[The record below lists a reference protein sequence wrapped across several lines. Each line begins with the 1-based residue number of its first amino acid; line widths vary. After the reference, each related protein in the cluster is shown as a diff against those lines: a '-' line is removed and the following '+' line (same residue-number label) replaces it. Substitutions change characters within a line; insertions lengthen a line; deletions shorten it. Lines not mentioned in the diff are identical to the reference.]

1 MLIDVT
7 RLLDRAMRARLPTGI
22 DRVGLAYVS
31 YFRGRARALVRFS
44 GRWLVLSDTD
54 SKRLFDG
61 LLSHSGNIR
70 QLIIWLIGRST
81 VLSWKQPSRG
91 SILINT
97 GHCGIESEDYG
108 RQVRRCGLQ
117 TIYFLHDLIPVRFPE
132 YCRPGEWERHDRR
145 LRTILETGRGIVVNS
160 ATTGKELASYADS
173 FGLNVPECITAH
185 LAPPDFP
192 ANINEP
198 PLREPY
204 FVILATIEP
213 RKNHL
218 LLLNLWRRLVNIYG
232 SDSPRLVVIGQRG
245 WECEQVVDMLERCEV
260 LKGHVIEIS
269 GCDDTVLA
277 NWVANALALLFP
289 SFAEGYGIPLV
300 EALSLGTPVI
310 ASDLPVFRE
319 LAGDIPEYLDPIDG
333 EGWYRAVLEYA
344 EINSPRRAAQKAR
357 MVGWKAP
364 TWDQHFEKIE
374 DFMKQSLRAPRE

>member
-7 RLLDRAMRARLPTGI
+7 RLLDRAMRERLPTGI
-22 DRVGLAYVS
+22 DRVGLAYVLH
-31 YFRGRARALVRFS
+31 FRDRARALVRFS
-44 GRWLVLSDTD
+44 GRWLVLSEAD
-54 SKRLFDG
+54 SHRLFDG
-61 LLSHSGNIR
+61 LLSNCSSTR
-70 QLIIWLIGRST
+70 QLIAWLIGKST
-81 VLSWKQPSRG
+81 VVNWKKPNRG

-108 RQVRRCGLQ
+108 RQVRRYGLKA
-117 TIYFLHDLIPVRFPE
+117 IYFLHDLIPLAFPE
-132 YCRPGEWERHDRR
+132 YCRPGESERHRRR
-145 LRTILETGRGIVVNS
+145 LRTILETGRGVVVNS
-160 ATTGKELASYADS
+160 VTTGEELAVYADS
-173 FGLNVPECITAH
+173 LDLAAPEWITAH
-185 LAPPDFP
+185 LAPPSFP
-192 ANINEP
+192 LTSDRR

-218 LLLNLWRRLVNIYG
+218 VLLNLWRRLVNIYG
-232 SDSPRLVVIGQRG
+232 YGSPPLVVIGQRG
-245 WECEQVVDMLERCEV
+245 WECEQVADMLERCEV

-269 GCDDTVLA
+269 GCDDKALA

-289 SFAEGYGIPLV
+289 SFVEGYGLPLV

-333 EGWYRAVLEYA
+333 EGWYRAVLEFTQV
-344 EINSPRRAAQKAR
+344 NSPRRVAQKAR

-364 TWDQHFEKIE
+364 TWEQHFQKIE
-374 DFMKQSLRAPRE
+374 DFMTQTLRLPRE

>member
-44 GRWLVLSDTD
+44 GRWLVLSDAD

-61 LLSHSGNIR
+61 LLSHGASIR
-70 QLIIWLIGRST
+70 QLIVWLIGKST
-81 VLSWKQPSRG
+81 VLNWQRPSGG

-97 GHCGIESEDYG
+97 GHCGIESAHYG
-108 RQVRRCGLQ
+108 RKVRRYGLQ
-117 TIYFLHDLIPVRFPE
+117 PIYFLHDLIPIAFPE
-132 YCRPGEWERHDRR
+132 YCRPGESERHHRR
-145 LRTILETGRGIVVNS
+145 LRTILETGRGVVVNS

-173 FGLNVPECITAH
+173 LGLTVPEWITAH
-185 LAPPDFP
+185 LAPPSFP
-192 ANINEP
+192 VTDSRR

-232 SDSPRLVVIGQRG
+232 YDSPRLIVIGQRG

-260 LKGHVIEIS
+260 LKGYVIEIS
-269 GCDDTVLA
+269 GCDDKVLT

-319 LAGDIPEYLDPIDG
+319 LAGDIPDYLDPIDG
-333 EGWYRAVLEYA
+333 EGWYQAVLQYVET
-344 EINSPRRAAQKAR
+344 NSPRRAAQKAR

-364 TWDQHFEKIE
+364 TWEQHFEKIE
-374 DFMKQSLRAPRE
+374 DFMTQSLRVQWK